1 MPTISE
7 QIAAADERGLVR
19 KIQRAMAF
27 IAPTTVELPESLYS
41 TGSLVDLKT
50 SGFLPVGLVSPD
62 GYSFSRE
69 IEKEDIDALGYASPV
84 RSDVTRVP
92 RSVTFTAL
100 EKGRKHMLE
109 LTYGTDLSAVTQDA
123 TTGEIVFD
131 EPDLP
136 VNAEYRLIVV
146 GEDGPAAENW
156 VMGKGF
162 FRVKLSGTA
171 EEVWGREGA
180 VSQQFTLDVF
190 SDDEAGVP
198 VRHYIGGTGAV
209 AHKDVLGFTQSA
221 A

>member
-69 IEKEDIDALGYASPV
+69 IEKEDVDALGYASPV

-123 TTGEIVFD
+123 ATGEVVFD

-209 AHKDVLGFTQSA
+209 AHKDVLGFSA

>member
-123 TTGEIVFD
+123 ATGEVVFD

-209 AHKDVLGFTQSA
+209 AHKDVMGFSA
-221 A
+221 AA

>member
-7 QIAAADERGLVR
+7 QIADADERGLVR

-27 IAPTTVELPESLYS
+27 IAPTTVELPESLYA

-123 TTGEIVFD
+123 ATGEVVFD

-146 GEDGPAAENW
+146 GEDGPASENW

-209 AHKDVLGFTQSA
+209 AHKDVMGFSA
-221 A
+221 AA

>member
-7 QIAAADERGLVR
+7 QIATNDERALVR
-19 KIQRAMAF
+19 KVQRALAVL
-27 IAPTTVELPESLYS
+27 APTSVDLPESLYEG
-41 TGSLVDLKT
+41 GSIIDLKAA
-50 SGFLPVGLVSPD
+50 GFLPVGLLTPD
-62 GYSFSRE
+62 GISFGRE
-69 IEKEDIDALGYASPV
+69 VEKEDVDALGYASPV

-92 RSVTFTAL
+92 RSITFTAL

-109 LTYGTDLSAVTQDA
+109 LTYGTDLSTVTQA
-123 TTGEIVFD
+123 VNGEVVFD

-136 VNAEYRLIVV
+136 VNKEYRLLVV
-146 GEDGPAAENW
+146 AEDGPADESW
-156 VMGKGF
+156 VMGKGY

-198 VRHYIGGTGAV
+198 VRHYLGGTGA
-209 AHKDVLGFTQSA
+209 AKHKDVLGFTA
-221 A
+221 GA

>member
-27 IAPTTVELPESLYS
+27 IAPTTVPLPESLYS

-69 IEKEDIDALGYASPV
+69 VEKEDIDALGYASPV

-123 TTGEIVFD
+123 ATGEVVFD

-209 AHKDVLGFTQSA
+209 AHKDVMGFSA

>member
-100 EKGRKHMLE
+100 EKGRRHMLE

-146 GEDGPAAENW
+146 GEDGPASENW

-209 AHKDVLGFTQSA
+209 AHKDVLGFSA

>member
-27 IAPTTVELPESLYS
+27 IAPTTVTLPESLYS

-123 TTGEIVFD
+123 ATGEVVFD

-209 AHKDVLGFTQSA
+209 AHKDVMGFSA

>member
-27 IAPTTVELPESLYS
+27 IAPTTVALPESLYS

-69 IEKEDIDALGYASPV
+69 IEKEDVDALGYASPV

-123 TTGEIVFD
+123 ATGEVVFD

-146 GEDGPAAENW
+146 GEDGPAAANW

-209 AHKDVLGFTQSA
+209 AHKDVMGFSA

>member
-69 IEKEDIDALGYASPV
+69 IESEDIDALGYASPV

-92 RSVTFTAL
+92 RKVTFTAL

-123 TTGEIVFD
+123 ATGEVVFD

-209 AHKDVLGFTQSA
+209 AHKDVLGFSA

>member
-27 IAPTTVELPESLYS
+27 IAPITVDLPESLYS
-41 TGSLVDLKT
+41 AGSLVDLKA

-162 FRVKLSGTA
+162 FRVKISGTA

-209 AHKDVLGFTQSA
+209 AHKDVMGFSA
-221 A
+221 AA